1 MSIQSQNLVYV
12 YYHGSE
18 TKQLMGRLLLKNR
31 QIFFEY
37 DADFIKT
44 GLELSPF
51 KLPLKAG
58 VIESNDRTFEGL
70 FGVFNDSLPDGWGRL
85 LLDRK
90 LMNAGLNPGTLSPID
105 RLCFV
110 GTLGMGA
117 LSYEPENPS
126 AISHITNDLDEIDSE
141 IQATLDENDAYVEDL
156 LVLGGSS
163 AGARPKVLLNIEGAD
178 WLIKFRSQLDP
189 KDISAIEYAYH
200 LMAIDAGLIVPEAKL
215 FPSRKGLGFF
225 GVKRF
230 DRNGDSRIHM
240 HTIAGLLH
248 ADHREPSLDYES
260 IMKATLYLTKDI
272 RQCEIQ
278 FRNAVFNVL
287 SHNRD
292 DHSKNFSFLM
302 DQQGN
307 WTVSPAY
314 DLTFSSGPA
323 GEHSTMIMGEGKNP
337 TKKHL
342 LKLAGTLGI
351 KQDKVLEII
360 DQVLAATQKWDA
372 FAGKVGVSAIQTKNI
387 GQALRTIC
395 KKADI

>member
-302 DQQGN
+302 DAQGN